1 MSIAENLRARAADR
15 DECYRISDEEMCRQ
29 AADAIE
35 SLTAD
40 NERLRAL
47 ITIIAERHSRV
58 GDLEY
63 DDVIGAA
70 VSGCQQSD
78 SLKP

>member
-29 AADAIE
+29 AADVIE
-35 SLTAD
+35 SLTAE

-47 ITIIAERHSRV
+47 ITAIAERHSRV

-63 DDVIGAA
+63 DDVIAAA
-70 VSGCQQSD
+70 VSGCQQKES
-78 SLKP
+78 KE